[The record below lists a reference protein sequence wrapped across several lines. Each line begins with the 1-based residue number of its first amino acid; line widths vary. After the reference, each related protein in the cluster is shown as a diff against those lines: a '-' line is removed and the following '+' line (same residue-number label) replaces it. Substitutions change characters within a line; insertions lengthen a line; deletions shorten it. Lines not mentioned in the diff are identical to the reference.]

1 MIWGNFIKNIKMVLK
16 LLVKKEHS
24 SLQNSLCKMTDF
36 TGITEIKKKSLNSLN
51 IKKIQVIK
59 DY

>member
-1 MIWGNFIKNIKMVLK
+1 MVLK

-59 DY
+59 DYW